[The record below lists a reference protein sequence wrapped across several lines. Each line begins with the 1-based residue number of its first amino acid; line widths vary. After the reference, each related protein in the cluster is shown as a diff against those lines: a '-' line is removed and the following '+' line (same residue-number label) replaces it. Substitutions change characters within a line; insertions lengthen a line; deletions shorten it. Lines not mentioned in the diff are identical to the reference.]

1 MHRSI
6 RLRLLLAVAIAPA
19 ARAQAPMAAA
29 PTVDAP
35 TRRDVVDSIGD
46 RLRRYYADADTG
58 RLIAEH
64 LERRAKAGAF
74 DTLTNALRFADVL
87 TRELQVVNGDRH
99 LYVRYAPDDPGMRPG
114 PEGIRMLARAGGG
127 GREPSPAAIES
138 ARRAHWALG
147 RLDVLPG
154 NVGYMDVRGFASG
167 PGVDDAIV
175 NALRYLDGTD
185 AMIIDLR
192 RNGGGSAESVNM
204 LLSHFTT
211 ADTVAS
217 LRVSNRS
224 GQEAF
229 TRYTLARVPGPR
241 RPDVPLFVLTSGVTA
256 SAGEDFAFVA
266 KNLGRAKLVGAVT
279 AGAGRNNAQ
288 LDVGHGFGAS
298 ISFSRVQDPR
308 TGKEWERVGVQP
320 DVAVDAT
327 RALDVAHAMALAAI
341 AEREPAPPRKQLLAL
356 LREAVLAQSE
366 PRAVSPELLASYAGT
381 YASGRI
387 VTLDAGRLLWSPRP
401 GALPEPLVPL
411 SDSTFA
417 QGALRIAF
425 ERDAGRVARLRLTS
439 PGDVVTFARVP

>member
-1 MHRSI
+1 MRSP
-6 RLRLLLAVAIAPA
+6 LRLSVLLAAALAPA
-19 ARAQAPMAAA
+19 VHAQAPQA
-29 PTVDAP
+29 PTVDAA
-35 TRRDVVDSIGD
+35 TRRDVVDSIAD

-64 LERRAKAGAF
+64 LERRAKSGAF
-74 DTLTNALRFADVL
+74 DSLTNALRFADAL
-87 TRELQVVNGDRH
+87 TTELQAFNGDRH
-99 LYVRYAPDDPGMRPG
+99 LYARFAPENPGFRPG
-114 PEGIRMLARAGGG
+114 PDGIRMLGRGGG
-127 GREPSPAAIES
+127 PAPSAAEVEQ

-154 NVGYMDVRGFASG
+154 NVGYMDVRGFADG
-167 PGVDDAIV
+167 PGVEDAIV

-192 RNGGGSAESVNM
+192 RNGGGAAESVNL
-204 LLSHFTT
+204 LLSHFTG
-211 ADTVAS
+211 ADTMAS

-224 GQEAF
+224 GKESF

-241 RPDVPLFVLTSGVTA
+241 RPDVPLFVLTSGRTA

-266 KNLGRAKLVGAVT
+266 KNLGRAKVVGGVT

-320 DVAVDAT
+320 DVVVDQA

-341 AEREPAPPRKQLLAL
+341 AEREPAAPRKQLLAL
-356 LREAVLAQSE
+356 LREAALAQAE
-366 PRAVSPELLASYAGT
+366 PRAVSAELLASYAGA
-381 YASGRI
+381 YESGRT
-387 VTLDAGRLLWSPRP
+387 VTLDGGRLLWSPRP
-401 GALPEPLVPL
+401 GMPPEPLVPL

-417 QGALRIAF
+417 QGALRMAF
-425 ERDAGRVARLRLTS
+425 ERDGGRVARVRVTS
-439 PGDVVTFARVP
+439 PGDVVTFARVR